1 MDDNVNVANLTL
13 TPPALFTVEVDS
25 LSHVAEFHG
34 DVTMGCRFQPGGWD
48 PKLSVVWQRVQ
59 PLPDVEVYR
68 MDNGQED
75 LTSQNLQYHGRARLV
90 SEELTNGWAKLHVSS
105 LRINDSGVYRCLV
118 ELGGADYKQTTLT
131 VKATYKTIIKSMQ
144 RRGGDEVELACES
157 EGYPLA
163 TINWRDKSLRNIKS
177 NDTVVKT
184 PDQLFHVTSKI
195 MVKYSEKNN
204 YTCALV
210 EKGEATKGP
219 SARFDIPDEIPVIE
233 SKPNTLSI
241 VLGTTLTVAMI
252 IAATIFGYRRQKG
265 RLRTLK
271 LYHPPGLNR
280 DVTSDLP
287 GPLLAAP
294 TDPGDRLFVTVS
306 DLYQEATEKETP
318 H

>member
-1 MDDNVNVANLTL
+1 MEQAFLLVLHVVLWPTL
-13 TPPALFTVEVDS
+13 AALFTVEVDS

-48 PKLSVVWQRVQ
+48 PNLSVVWQRVQ

-75 LTSQNLQYHGRARLV
+75 LTSQNLQYRGRARLV

-195 MVKYSEKNN
+195 TVKYAEKNN

-271 LYHPPGLNR
+271 L
-280 DVTSDLP
+280 
-287 GPLLAAP
+287 
-294 TDPGDRLFVTVS
+294 
-306 DLYQEATEKETP
+306 
-318 H
+318 